1 MKNNVCLFSAYSTD
15 NIIKKGGDGMG
26 ACYVDNI
33 KTEDGTQFFLRSS
46 DDMSIIREPSKY
58 LKHKMKEHCS
68 PNTIRRIAYAICYYI
83 SFITERGLTVEGVL
97 KMKYAE
103 QHEHFTDFL
112 FWVQAGN
119 HCDRKELPSN
129 NTCNSYLQSVFGY
142 FEFVLLEYE
151 VEGDIKVFENRDISY
166 SGTAGVRFRRSVK
179 MFKGYLPSEESIG
192 RTIDED
198 NIKKLLEASDSV
210 RNRLLILLLAETG
223 FRIGELLGVKY
234 GTDIDFD
241 KHTLKVTYREDN
253 ENEARAKNAEIRRA
267 KISDETYEILLY
279 YISENRY
286 LLSKTEYLFV
296 NMYGEHKGEPLT
308 VNAVYS
314 AFAVLERRTGIEV
327 TPHMLRHYFA
337 NERRKKGWTLD
348 KISQALGHKQLATTE
363 KYMNIEDSEMAAA
376 MDKYYEEN
384 KGLFDIDKLI

>member
-1 MKNNVCLFSAYSTD
+1 
-15 NIIKKGGDGMG
+15 MG
-26 ACYVDNI
+26 TCYVDNI

-46 DDMSIIREPSKY
+46 EDMSIIREPSKY

-83 SFITERGLTVEGVL
+83 SFITERGLTVECVL
-97 KMKYAE
+97 QMKYAE

-198 NIKKLLEASDSV
+198 NIKKLLEARDSV

-327 TPHMLRHYFA
+327 TPHMLRNYFA